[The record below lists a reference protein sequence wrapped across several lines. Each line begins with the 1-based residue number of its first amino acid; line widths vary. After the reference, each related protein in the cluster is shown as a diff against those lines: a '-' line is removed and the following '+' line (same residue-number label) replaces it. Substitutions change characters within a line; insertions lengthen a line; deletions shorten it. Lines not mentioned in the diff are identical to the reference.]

1 MTVLVVLDT
10 IFTYLSQ
17 LLRILGMAA
26 IGLVLGWLV
35 LDLFRKVQTWYME
48 AILFLGLLGFIIAM
62 VIFTG
67 WGALGAFGL
76 GLGAAFF
83 LWGIPRK
90 PKVVEEPKI

>member
-1 MTVLVVLDT
+1 MTAVSVLNV

-26 IGLVLGWLV
+26 IGLVIGWLV
-35 LDLFRKVQTWYME
+35 LDLFHRVQTWYME
-48 AILFLGLLGFIIAM
+48 AIVFLGLLGFIIAM

-76 GLGAAFF
+76 GLGVAFF

-90 PKVVEEPKI
+90 PKVEEPKV